1 MSSLEDMNSN
11 GCLSRFITG
20 RSIIWNQIIEEGY
33 KFGTMWES
41 NGVILN
47 VNVLAITGSMTL
59 VLMVDQ
65 RPIFDS
71 KIPCFLQSLVN
82 AHCDQA
88 LGGCSN
94 CTQKLIT
101 AMIIAKNL
109 NNYIGHALI
118 YKDPTNQGDS
128 STLLSTT
135 LIWVVWRNEDE
146 NYDNFDLQSIHDKI
160 LEVVSITRTWH
171 LGKLQMVSFLCS
183 LLSGIQTQ
191 MPWICF
197 STGILVGLSRA
208 PRLAQGQSIK
218 IQLLAAFPVQIDGEP
233 WFQQSCTLAISHHGQ
248 RAAVEPLGH
257 AAAIITDVLENAET
271 NSVINASQKRALLQE
286 MALRLS

>member
-1 MSSLEDMNSN
+1 
-11 GCLSRFITG
+11 
-20 RSIIWNQIIEEGY
+20 
-33 KFGTMWES
+33 MWES

-47 VNVLAITGSMTL
+47 VNVLAITVFL
-59 VLMVDQ
+59 LM
-65 RPIFDS
+65 IE
-71 KIPCFLQSLVN
+71 LL
-82 AHCDQA
+82 
-88 LGGCSN
+88 
-94 CTQKLIT
+94 
-101 AMIIAKNL
+101 IAKNL

-171 LGKLQMVSFLCS
+171 LGKLQ
-183 LLSGIQTQ
+183 
-191 MPWICF
+191 
-197 STGILVGLSRA
+197 VGLSRA

-257 AAAIITDVLENAET
+257 AAAIITDVLENPET